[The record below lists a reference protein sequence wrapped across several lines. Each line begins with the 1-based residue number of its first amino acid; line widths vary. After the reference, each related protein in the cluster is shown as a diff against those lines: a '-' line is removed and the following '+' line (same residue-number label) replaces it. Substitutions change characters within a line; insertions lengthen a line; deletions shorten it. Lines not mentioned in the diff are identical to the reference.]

1 MMVSEAQL
9 QLLYEITK
17 AITDSLDLNKG
28 LSEILSKLNEQLG
41 MERATITLFDPITET
56 TKIEYAHGLPEE
68 AKKRG
73 FYKIGEGITG
83 TVLKTGE
90 AVVVPRIDKDPRF
103 LNKTGSR
110 SEAVRKKMSF
120 ICVPIKLSNNIIGT
134 LSVDIPYRGAEAL
147 KRYVRLLNIIVS
159 IIAQAIHLARSV
171 AEEKAR
177 LIDENIQLRQELQG
191 KYQIEGIVGNSR
203 KMREVLELVQ
213 QVAGTNTTVLIRG
226 ETGTGKELIAHA
238 IHYNSPRRNQAFVKI
253 NCAAL
258 PESLLESELFG
269 YERGAFTGAVRS
281 RKGRFRYADKGTI
294 FLDEI
299 GDLSLSLQA
308 KLLRVLQFK
317 EFEPLG
323 SNETVKVDVRLLA
336 ATSKNL
342 EEEVKKG
349 RFREDLYYRIN
360 VFPIFLPPL
369 RERKDDIIL
378 LADYFLE
385 RYSRMHDKNIRRIS
399 TPAIDMLVSYH
410 WPGNVRELESC
421 IERAVLVCQGDV
433 IRAEHLPPSLQTAR
447 EGGGSPFGVLTLS
460 QAVENLEREM
470 ILEALKSTHGHQGRA
485 AKVLGITMRMLGY
498 KIRKYGIDP
507 KIYAGKGVH
516 IG

>member
-1 MMVSEAQL
+1 MAVSEKQL
-9 QLLYEITK
+9 QLLYDITK
-17 AITDSLDLNKG
+17 AITSSPDLNTT
-28 LSEILSKLNEQLG
+28 LTQILSKLDEELG

-56 TKIEYAHGLPEE
+56 TKIEYAHGLSDD
-68 AKKRG
+68 AKKKG

-90 AVVVPRIDKDPRF
+90 AVIVPRIDKDPRF
-103 LNKTGSR
+103 LNKTESR
-110 SEAVRKKMSF
+110 TDPIKRKMSF

-134 LSVDIPYRGAEAL
+134 LSVDIPYRGADAL

-159 IIAQAIHLARSV
+159 ILAQAIHHARSV
-171 AEEKAR
+171 AEERAQ
-177 LIDENIQLRQELQG
+177 LIDENIQLRQKLQSR
-191 KYQIEGIVGNSR
+191 YQIEGIVGNSR
-203 KMREVLELVQ
+203 KIREVLDLVK
-213 QVAGTNTTVLIRG
+213 QVAPTNTTVLIMG

-238 IHYNSPRRNQAFVKI
+238 IHYNSHRSNQPFVKV

-269 YERGAFTGAVRS
+269 YERGAFTGAIKR
-281 RKGRFRYADKGTI
+281 RKGRFLQADKGTI

-299 GDLSLSLQA
+299 ADLPLSLQA

-317 EFEPLG
+317 EFEQLG
-323 SNETVKVDVRLLA
+323 SDNTIKVDVRVIA

-342 EEEVKKG
+342 EEEVKAG

-360 VFPIFLPPL
+360 VFPIYLPPL

-385 RYSRMHDKNIRRIS
+385 RYSKLHNKKIRRLS
-399 TPAIDMLVSYH
+399 TPAIDMLISYH

-421 IERAVLVCQGDV
+421 IERAVLVCQTDV
-433 IRAEHLPPSLQTAR
+433 IRAEHLPPSLQLAQQPLASQS
-447 EGGGSPFGVLTLS
+447 GKLTLP
-460 QAVENLEREM
+460 QAIANLEREM
-470 ILEALKSTHGHQGRA
+470 ILEALKAAHGHQGRA
-485 AKVLGITMRMLGY
+485 AHMLGITMRMLGY
-498 KIRKYGIDP
+498 KIKKYGIDP
-507 KIYAGKGVH
+507 KIYASKG
-516 IG
+516 ISTD